1 MINNRSLARLVFV
14 ASVLISVFIGT
25 AVHAQAPYAFKSDA
39 TVDVPKGL
47 FGRSGPSEE
56 VKAKAKE
63 QAFEFGWRDY
73 ITFSSTGARADLYI
87 RHAKALRDRA
97 AQLCNVRVSG
107 DSFDDRTGKYWV
119 ELRGTCDV
127 RATDAVLATLGGG
140 GVQAAA
146 PAGEKPLFS
155 FAFFARRAADE
166 RVFLD
171 KVTRERSI
179 TVETTGSE
187 SNADDSRSSGG
198 RSSSNSSEGGAVTQR
213 NIDQRKGTIER
224 RDTAYKY
231 RVEQSEGVDSAVTA
245 VLSTAGFDVV
255 KFSDVISNC
264 PGGPSLDEIVT
275 TFANPAENQAEFV
288 PSPLRSRMIAA
299 ARHADCAVGF
309 FAIGLLDILKAED
322 QGNGRV
328 RVTVA
333 LTADIRDLRKRLPTA
348 VASVPAVQKSALGT
362 NRVEATNAALRL
374 AATEGARDLVDQLR
388 QRGLN

>member
-1 MINNRSLARLVFV
+1 MNNRSLVRLVV
-14 ASVLISVFIGT
+14 AASALLGGFICT

-47 FGRSGPSEE
+47 FGRGGPSEE
-56 VKAKAKE
+56 IKARARE
-63 QAFEFGWRDY
+63 QAFDYGWRDY
-73 ITFSSTGARADLYI
+73 ITFSSTGARADLYM

-97 AQLCNVRVSG
+97 TQLCNVRVSG
-107 DSFDDRTGKYWV
+107 DSFDERTGKYWV

-127 RATDAVLATLGGG
+127 RATDSVLASLGGG
-140 GVQAAA
+140 GVQAAT
-146 PAGEKPLFS
+146 PAGEKPVFS
-155 FAFFARRAADE
+155 FVFFARRAADE

-171 KVTRERSI
+171 KVTRERSV
-179 TVETTGSE
+179 TDETTGTE

-198 RSSSNSSEGGAVTQR
+198 RSSSTSSEGGSVTQR
-213 NIDQRKGTIER
+213 NVEQRKGTIER

-231 RVEQSEGVDSAVTA
+231 RVEQSEGVDSAVTT

-255 KFSDVISNC
+255 KFSDVLGTC

-288 PSPLRSRMIAA
+288 PAPLRSRMIAA
-299 ARHADCAVGF
+299 ARHQDCAVGF
-309 FAIGLLDILKAED
+309 FAVGLLDILKAED

-333 LTADIRDLRKRLPTA
+333 LTADIRDLRRRLPTA
-348 VASVPAVQKSALGT
+348 VASIPAVQKSALGS